1 MNILISPGLAVDRR
15 YFWRPKISAALLE
28 RERDRRHGEESERY
42 ENTVDGVKRLQG
54 ESINLEQ
61 TVEVPVYLIHPRS
74 APGTGLHSLDTGV
87 KPVQLLL

>member
-1 MNILISPGLAVDRR
+1 M
-15 YFWRPKISAALLE
+15 
-28 RERDRRHGEESERY
+28 
-42 ENTVDGVKRLQG
+42 DGVERLQG